1 MGTPRVHE
9 QVLGFNAV
17 ADEYEKG
24 RPEYP
29 ADAIAALVGGVGA
42 TRGSPVLDLAAGTG
56 KLTRA
61 LLPYGFDLVA
71 VEPMPGMRRVFA
83 KAHPNVRLLDGTAEA
98 IPLPDASVQA
108 VVVGQAFHW
117 FDGASALTE
126 IRRVLKP
133 GGALGLIWNVRDESV
148 PWVARVGRL
157 MDSADPGVPRTR
169 GTAWRAAFTE
179 NPRFAPLE
187 ERNFQL
193 LHQLDRE
200 SVVARFVSVS
210 YIASL
215 PPAGKEK
222 FVHELRAIL
231 DDDPAT
237 KDAATL
243 ELAYR
248 TDVYWSTCR

>member
-1 MGTPRVHE
+1 
-9 QVLGFNAV
+9 
-17 ADEYEKG
+17 
-24 RPEYP
+24 
-29 ADAIAALVGGVGA
+29 
-42 TRGSPVLDLAAGTG
+42 
-56 KLTRA
+56 
-61 LLPYGFDLVA
+61 
-71 VEPMPGMRRVFA
+71 
-83 KAHPNVRLLDGTAEA
+83 VRLLDGTAEA

-169 GTAWRAAFTE
+169 GTAWRAGFTE

-193 LHQLDRE
+193 FHQLDRE